1 MSFANRL
8 SEFKFNWE
16 TLQLLQEDESNQ
28 KLILSTMNQ
37 LNFNDELTN
46 FLLTNSNSYVNS
58 VLVRLN
64 LYHTLNKSL
73 SDVQESLKKYQEL
86 VHLTEHIF
94 KEDNSLSLKNVE
106 NINDDTQEV
115 AQKVT
120 PEVLEVQDD
129 EEQEVKNLDENK
141 DENDDENEDET
152 HFSKFF
158 KSFIKQTKKKSDSVK
173 STEVYS
179 TFTEWYVNDYD
190 EDVPSKK
197 ELKNFL
203 NDKLGKSKKSSWY
216 GVTLNA

>member
-1 MSFANRL
+1 MSFTNRL

-16 TLQLLQEDESNQ
+16 TLHLLQEDEDNQ

-46 FLLTNSNSYVNS
+46 FLLKNSNSYVNS

-73 SDVQESLKKYQEL
+73 SDVQGSLKKYPDL
-86 VHLTEHIF
+86 VHLTEHLF
-94 KEDNSLSLKNVE
+94 KEDNSSSRKNVDNSQE
-106 NINDDTQEV
+106 VTQEV
-115 AQKVT
+115 TQ
-120 PEVLEVQDD
+120 D
-129 EEQEVKNLDENK
+129 EEQEVKSLDE
-141 DENDDENEDET
+141 DEDDDED

>member
-1 MSFANRL
+1 MSFENRL

-46 FLLTNSNSYVNS
+46 FLLENSNSYVNS
-58 VLVRLN
+58 VLVRLK
-64 LYHTLNKSL
+64 LYHTLNKSF
-73 SDVQESLKKYQEL
+73 SDVQESLKKYPDL
-86 VHLTEHIF
+86 VHLTQHLF
-94 KEDNSLSLKNVE
+94 NEDKLNLSNVE
-106 NINDDTQEV
+106 KEQKTEV
-115 AQKVT
+115 K
-120 PEVLEVQDD
+120 
-129 EEQEVKNLDENK
+129 QEVKQEVQ
-141 DENDDENEDET
+141 EDEDKKEVKNVQSNLEEEDDDD

-158 KSFIKQTKKKSDSVK
+158 KNFIKQTKKKSDSLK
-173 STEVYS
+173 SAEAYS
-179 TFTEWYVNDYD
+179 AFTEWYVNDYG